1 MPNKRDS
8 FLASAG
14 WADAAHSPVAGDL
27 SIRQYTRLSKGS
39 ASSILM
45 ECGPAIDTSLSDFLK
60 MTEWLRAQG
69 LSAPEIF
76 AADTAAGLIL
86 LEDFG
91 NAQLTTLIAQDP
103 TCQMPRYDTLLDT
116 LITIRNAPPPS
127 LATPSARVFC
137 EATKL
142 VDIWYPAANTS
153 GLDAFRAGLET
164 VLEKVLR
171 APATV
176 SLRDFHADNIIWLP
190 ERTNARKPGLLDY
203 QDAFLTHPAY
213 DLMSLL
219 TDART
224 DVAPSL
230 RREMI
235 AVYAYRTGDSVE
247 ALTEAF
253 SAFGAQRNLRIL
265 GIFARAARRDG
276 KTQHLKALPRVYGY
290 LSECCSHPSLAPFA
304 GDLTAAMPAPDARM
318 IESLAL

>member
-1 MPNKRDS
+1 M
-8 FLASAG
+8 
-14 WADAAHSPVAGDL
+14 
-27 SIRQYTRLSKGS
+27 
-39 ASSILM
+39 
-45 ECGPAIDTSLSDFLK
+45 
-60 MTEWLRAQG
+60 
-69 LSAPEIF
+69 
-76 AADTAAGLIL
+76 
-86 LEDFG
+86 
-91 NAQLTTLIAQDP
+91 
-103 TCQMPRYDTLLDT
+103 
-116 LITIRNAPPPS
+116 
-127 LATPSARVFC
+127 
-137 EATKL
+137 
-142 VDIWYPAANTS
+142 
-153 GLDAFRAGLET
+153 
-164 VLEKVLR
+164 LR

-290 LSECCSHPSLAPFA
+290 LSECCSHPSLAPFRRGSHRRA
-304 GDLTAAMPAPDARM
+304 ASARRPDARKPGPMMPTDITLMIFAAGFGTRMGDLTHDTPKPMLPLRGKPM
-318 IESLAL
+318 IDHSLDLAKTLE